1 MSALRNTHFRYVP
14 SCMTYSGT
22 LVLIHDFQGT
32 FLIYALQQTVYT
44 LLLPAKQTKQELKHM
59 AKGIQGLATP

>member
-1 MSALRNTHFRYVP
+1 
-14 SCMTYSGT
+14 MTYSGT

-32 FLIYALQQTVYT
+32 FLIYALQQTIYT
-44 LLLPAKQTKQELKHM
+44 LLLPAKQTKQELKHK